1 MPTIVYLPETSGDGT
16 QRDSGYSLI
25 PRASQSVKVL
35 SEVPMFCIILFQIHR
50 HHIQNEVCFRVQY
63 LKKLMKISNVF
74 LLKVLSKLENAPCH
88 TNATVYPIQISCFYI
103 SHRYQ

>member
-1 MPTIVYLPETSGDGT
+1 MPTIVYLPETSGDG

-50 HHIQNEVCFRVQY
+50 HHIQNEVCVSVRY
-63 LKKLMKISNVF
+63 LKKLV
-74 LLKVLSKLENAPCH
+74 KVLIIFQKP
-88 TNATVYPIQISCFYI
+88 
-103 SHRYQ
+103 